1 MQVEQEK
8 VANRGSIEEVAEWS
22 LGVENKQTA
31 ADVNIEYLKRCIA
44 EGKQGDNLVAKETK
58 EAILQESRNKQLQ
71 FEQTQLEMKL
81 AYEKKREEAKT
92 SHAKTTEPSQS
103 QMETAKLPKLVIPK
117 FRGELT
123 DWPRFWSQLEAEID
137 RAEVPGVTKYSY
149 LKELVDPKIRKE
161 IDGLPFSS
169 EGYERAKN
177 ILKRKYGKPSEVVNA
192 HVENIMSLPTIN
204 GFQPNKINEFYE
216 KLLFKVHSLEKM
228 GKLQEVNGYVRMTID
243 KRPGITGDLVRT
255 DDSWQEWNFP
265 QLVDELSK
273 WTQRNPIQTKSNEK
287 PLRDKSYQT
296 QQKDERGRECV
307 YCEKPDHRSVDCKTV
322 TTLDERKRLLSNKRL
337 CFNCTGSKHRAVDCR
352 NRSL

>member
-1 MQVEQEK
+1 M
-8 VANRGSIEEVAEWS
+8 
-22 LGVENKQTA
+22 
-31 ADVNIEYLKRCIA
+31 
-44 EGKQGDNLVAKETK
+44 
-58 EAILQESRNKQLQ
+58 
-71 FEQTQLEMKL
+71 
-81 AYEKKREEAKT
+81 
-92 SHAKTTEPSQS
+92 
-103 QMETAKLPKLVIPK
+103 
-117 FRGELT
+117 
-123 DWPRFWSQLEAEID
+123 
-137 RAEVPGVTKYSY
+137 TKYSY

-216 KLLFKVHSLEKM
+216 KLLFKVHSLETM

-255 DDSWQEWNFP
+255 DDSWREWNFP

-307 YCEKPDHRSVDCKTV
+307 YCEKPDHRSDDCKTV
-322 TTLDERKRLLSNKRL
+322 NTLDERKRLLSNKHV

-352 NRSL
+352 SRSLCQICQKRHHTSICDRLGDQLMTATSLGKSTVIYAVVVVEVQEVKCLALLDTDAGNSNASAALIDSLKIRLNNARYDKLR